1 MNFSSF
7 AVGAAQ
13 PLKKNVE
20 KENLMKYSVVMQ
32 MFRCLDE
39 LKSFREEGIF
49 NYSTMLMRDD
59 LGVLLL
65 GAREAI
71 YALDINNISV
81 RKAVVR
87 TPSKTPV
94 CRNVQICW

>member
-1 MNFSSF
+1 
-7 AVGAAQ
+7 
-13 PLKKNVE
+13 
-20 KENLMKYSVVMQ
+20 MKCSVVMQ
-32 MFRCLDE
+32 MFSRLDE
-39 LKSFREEGIF
+39 LKLFREEGIF

-65 GAREAI
+65 GAREAV

-87 TPSKTPV
+87 TREELHSKKSV
-94 CRNVQICW
+94 YNMCRSVVK

>member
-1 MNFSSF
+1 M
-7 AVGAAQ
+7 
-13 PLKKNVE
+13 
-20 KENLMKYSVVMQ
+20 YS
-32 MFRCLDE
+32 CEDD
-39 LKSFREEGIF
+39 LKSFREDGIF

-59 LGVLLL
+59 LGLLLL

-87 TPSKTPV
+87 T
-94 CRNVQICW
+94 CEEIH

>member
-1 MNFSSF
+1 MHTGCFF
-7 AVGAAQ
+7 
-13 PLKKNVE
+13 
-20 KENLMKYSVVMQ
+20 
-32 MFRCLDE
+32 CLDG
-39 LKSFREEGIF
+39 LKLFSEEGIF

-71 YALDINNISV
+71 YALDIDNISV

-87 TPSKTPV
+87 TCAEIHKKK
-94 CRNVQICW
+94 CLQNVQLWHSVLISDVCLKLL

>member
-1 MNFSSF
+1 
-7 AVGAAQ
+7 
-13 PLKKNVE
+13 
-20 KENLMKYSVVMQ
+20 MQ
-32 MFRCLDE
+32 MFSCLGE
-39 LKSFREEGIF
+39 LKSFREDGIF

-71 YALDINNISV
+71 YAVDIDDISV

-87 TPSKTPV
+87 TREESRPKM
-94 CRNVQICW
+94 C